1 MKTDLSGKNAIVTG
15 ASRGIGRAVA
25 LALADA
31 GANVA
36 CIATNTTLLAEVEG
50 EIRKK
55 GRQALTAKVDVAK
68 LSEVEAA
75 VNQTAETFGSIDI
88 LVNNAGMT
96 RDNLLMRISDEDW
109 DRVLEVNLKGP
120 FNFLKTA
127 GRVMMRQRSGSI
139 INVTSVAALVGNAGQ
154 ANYTASKGGLIS
166 LTKTAA
172 RELASRS
179 VRVNAVAPGFI
190 KTDMSAKVDEK
201 VLKDVV
207 DRIPFRRMGEP
218 QEIADVIAFL
228 ASDAATYITGQVIVV
243 DGGMAM

>member
-1 MKTDLSGKNAIVTG
+1 MKPDLSGKNAIVTG

-25 LALADA
+25 LTLADA

-36 CIATNTTLLAEVEG
+36 CHDIETKLLAEVEG
-50 EIRKK
+50 EIRRK

-68 LSEVEAA
+68 LSDVEAA

-88 LVNNAGMT
+88 LVNNAGIT

-127 GRVMMRQRSGSI
+127 GRVMMRQRRGSI
-139 INVTSVAALVGNAGQ
+139 INVASVAALFGNAGQ
-154 ANYTASKGGLIS
+154 ANYAASKGGLIS

-179 VRVNAVAPGFI
+179 VRVNAIAPGFI

-201 VLKDVV
+201 VLQDIVE
-207 DRIPFRRMGEP
+207 RIPLRRMGEP
-218 QEIADVIAFL
+218 QEIAEVIAFL
-228 ASDAATYITGQVIVV
+228 ASDAAAYVTGQVIVV